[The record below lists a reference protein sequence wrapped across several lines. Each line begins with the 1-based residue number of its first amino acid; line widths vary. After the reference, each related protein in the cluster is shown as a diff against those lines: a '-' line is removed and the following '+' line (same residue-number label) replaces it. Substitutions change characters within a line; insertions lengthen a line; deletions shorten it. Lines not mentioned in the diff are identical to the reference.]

1 MFGLRINTKH
11 SQAGY
16 TLMEVLIV
24 ATIIG
29 ILLSVGTV
37 QYLEVKRRAK
47 EKLAV
52 SRLALLATYERM
64 YLRTY
69 GTYGEWDDLR
79 EEGYIAQDYNYQND
93 DLTHYDRPVYVPEY
107 TLEFALDDTNGGF
120 RITAKPVLQ
129 QAHLWY
135 PRWVILG
142 GIDDL
147 RSVYVEEDG
156 VVRWLDS
163 DRAVY

>member
-1 MFGLRINTKH
+1 MLGYNRKRW
-11 SQAGY
+11 QAGY
-16 TLMEVLIV
+16 TLMEVLVV

-29 ILLSVGTV
+29 ILMSVGTV

-52 SRLALLATYERM
+52 QKLSVLASYERM
-64 YLRTY
+64 YFRTY
-69 GTYGEWDDLR
+69 ARYGEWDDLR
-79 EEGYIAQDYNYQND
+79 TEGIIAWDYEYQSD
-93 DLTHYDRPVYVPEY
+93 DLTHYERPVFIPEY
-107 TLEFALDDTNGGF
+107 TLTFEIDSENGGF
-120 RITAKPVLQ
+120 RITAVPVLQ
-129 QAHLWY
+129 QPHLWY

-147 RSVYVEEDG
+147 RSLYVEEDG
-156 VVRWLDS
+156 VVRWLES

>member
-1 MFGLRINTKH
+1 MLGIKRKY

-52 SRLALLATYERM
+52 QKLSTLATYERF
-64 YLRTY
+64 YFRNY
-69 GTYGEWDDLR
+69 GSYGEWDDLR
-79 EEGYIAQDYNYQND
+79 GEGYIAQDYQYQSD
-93 DLTHYDRPVYVPEY
+93 DLTHYERPVYVPEY
-107 TLEFALDDTNGGF
+107 TLEFEIDDANGGY
-120 RITAKPVLQ
+120 RITAEPVIQ
-129 QAHLWY
+129 QQHLWY

-147 RSVYVEEDG
+147 RSFYVEEDG
-156 VVRWLDS
+156 VVRWLET

>member
-1 MFGLRINTKH
+1 MLGMKRNRDQHGF
-11 SQAGY
+11 

-37 QYLEVKRRAK
+37 QFLEVKRRAK

-52 SRLALLATYERM
+52 QKMAQLSIYETF
-64 YLRTY
+64 YFRTY
-69 GTYGEWDDLR
+69 GSYADWDDLR
-79 EEGYIAQDYNYQND
+79 VEGYINWDYIEQSD
-93 DLTHYDRPVYVPEY
+93 DLTHYDRPVYIPEY
-107 TLEFALDDTNGGF
+107 TIEFELDNVNFGYRIIAKPALD
-120 RITAKPVLQ
+120 

-135 PRWVILG
+135 PRWAILG

-147 RSVYVEEDG
+147 RSLYVEEDG
-156 VVRWLDS
+156 VVRWLAT

>member
-1 MFGLRINTKH
+1 MFGIDRKKN
-11 SQAGY
+11 QAGY

-47 EKLAV
+47 EKFAV

-64 YLRTY
+64 YLRNY
-69 GTYGEWDDLR
+69 GVYGDWPDLLD
-79 EEGYIAQDYNYQND
+79 EGLIARDYINQSD
-93 DLTHYDRPVYVPEY
+93 DLTHYERPIYIPEY
-107 TLEFALDDTNGGF
+107 SLEFEIDSVNGGF
-120 RITAKPVLQ
+120 KITAEPILQ

-147 RSVYVEEDG
+147 RSFYVEEDG
-156 VVRWLDS
+156 VVKWLETG
-163 DRAVY
+163 RAVY